1 MIGGPFLSIINRAEE
16 DFPRCL
22 AWPAKKHKDCDMDFK
37 KIEKKAEG
45 TYITRYDITY
55 QLKNGREKVYEMIS
69 RDKELKDF
77 PDLAS
82 GKADSVVLIMENE
95 TGDKLLL
102 NREFRMAVGDWTYNF
117 PAGLIDAGETPE
129 EAARRELA
137 EETGL
142 TIKRITDTLGNGY
155 SAVGFSNEVNVC
167 VFGVAEGS
175 FKESTS
181 AEEEIEAGWYTKA
194 QIRELLRT
202 QNFAARTQAYC
213 YLWSRSAKI
222 RLRPHHLL
230 CSQGYRGKG
239 YSEAF
244 TRNMDEITRRLRTDP
259 DAQAELVFSSDDLCA
274 MCPNRLP
281 DGSCRSEEKV
291 QRYDRSLVRLFHLE
305 EKTYSYADLIRRI
318 DKEMTKVLLQS
329 ICGDCEWYS
338 LGFCADSIL
347 AGKNPS
353 KTDRNL

>member
-1 MIGGPFLSIINRAEE
+1 
-16 DFPRCL
+16 
-22 AWPAKKHKDCDMDFK
+22 MDFK

-77 PDLAS
+77 PGLAS

-291 QRYDRSLVRLFHLE
+291 QRYDKSLVRLFHLE